1 MSYQKHD
8 KDFKDE
14 ILRLFLEEGRT
25 KQSIADEYGISK
37 NTIDYWLKQ
46 YRKEC
51 AENPTTKVQAD
62 SYEENK
68 RLKQENLE
76 LKKEIEFLKKAAA
89 FFAKEIK

>member
-1 MSYQKHD
+1 MSNQRFD
-8 KDFKDE
+8 QDFKNE
-14 ILRLFLEEGRT
+14 IIRLFLEEGRT
-25 KQSIADEYGISK
+25 KQSLADEYGVSK

-51 AENPTTKVQAD
+51 EDNSEKKAQAD
-62 SYEENK
+62 SYAENK